1 MFISQN
7 ITIDE
12 VSNQAV
18 NGDRKEDIM
27 DLKKRKVDKIWG
39 LIGFEGWGRCKEG
52 EDLTMITVLSKV
64 KELK

>member
-1 MFISQN
+1 M
-7 ITIDE
+7 
-12 VSNQAV
+12 